1 MLPKDI
7 VKMVRRIEIRTN
19 RLVNDVFSGQYHS
32 VFKGKG
38 MEFVD
43 VREYQAGDD
52 IRTIDWNVTARM
64 GHPYVKTFEEE
75 RELTV
80 MLIVDLSASQSFGT
94 VERFK
99 VQMAAEISALI
110 AFSAIKNNDKVGL
123 LAFTDRVEKFIPPKK
138 GTQHVLRV
146 IRELLYYKPE
156 HKGTDLDAALSY
168 FGRVMKRR
176 SIAFVISDFYSKGFE
191 KSLRVANKKH
201 DVVAF
206 VLSDPKEYSLP
217 DVGYLRLRDAESGRE
232 FTMNTSARAL
242 ISRYEREAAKRRER
256 LTGTFRSTGV
266 DFIELSTD
274 EPYSGALIKFFR
286 ARARRF
292 R

>member
-7 VKMVRRIEIRTN
+7 LKMVRRIEIRTN

-32 VFKGKG
+32 VFKGRG

-43 VREYQAGDD
+43 VREYQSGDD

-80 MLIVDLSASQSFGT
+80 MLIVDVSASQSFGT
-94 VERFK
+94 VDRLK
-99 VQMAAEISALI
+99 VQIAAELSALL

-123 LAFTDRVEKFIPPKK
+123 LAFTDRVEKFIPQKK

-156 HKGTDLDAALSY
+156 HKGTNVDAALSY

-176 SIAFVISDFYSKGFE
+176 SIAFLISDFYSSDFV

-201 DVVAF
+201 DVVAL

-217 DVGYLRLRDAESGRE
+217 RVGYVRLKEAETGRE
-232 FTMNTSARAL
+232 LLVNTGAGSL
-242 ISRYEREAAKRRER
+242 MGEYERIALRRRER
-256 LTGTFRSTGV
+256 LVNAFKSTGV
-266 DFIELSTD
+266 DFIELSTE
-274 EPYSGALIKFFR
+274 EPYSGALIRFFR

>member
-80 MLIVDLSASQSFGT
+80 MLLVDLSGSQSFGT

-99 VQMAAEISALI
+99 VQMAAEISALL

-123 LAFTDRVEKFIPPKK
+123 LAFTDRVERFIPPKK

-146 IRELLYYKPE
+146 IRELLYYKPK
-156 HKGTDLDAALSY
+156 HKGTNVDAALSY

-176 SIAFVISDFYSKGFE
+176 SIAFLISDFYSPGFE

-201 DVVAF
+201 DVVAL
-206 VLSDPKEYSLP
+206 VLSDPREYSLP
-217 DVGYLRLRDAESGRE
+217 RVGYLRLKDAETGRE
-232 FTMNTSARAL
+232 FVINTSVKTL
-242 ISRYEREAAKRRER
+242 MSEFERGAVRRRDR
-256 LTGTFRSTGV
+256 LANTFRSTGV

-274 EPYSGALIKFFR
+274 RPYSAALIKFFR
-286 ARARRF
+286 ARARRY